1 MRESGVGRVLVAS
14 LHQAIG
20 DVVPTRLGFYESWLT
35 PDGLR
40 EGTIGLAPLYAVLS
54 FLRQEGAPYDAVVRR
69 AGAYAAEWTVESM
82 SPARRR
88 FVAGLPRFLRR
99 RVVLGR
105 ARRLVR
111 DSFEGNRAS
120 WRIRKGTARF
130 DVVRSVFCEVREPVA
145 TPLCGYYAAACTRM
159 LALFELEVPVTIAAC
174 RGTDATASRCTLSM
188 PFSAVVAEPTLEA
201 ESA

>member
-20 DVVPTRLGFYESWLT
+20 DVMPTRLGFYESWLT

-54 FLRQEGAPYDAVVRR
+54 FLRQEGAQYDAVVRA
-69 AGAYAAEWTVESM
+69 AGTYAAEWTVESM
-82 SPARRR
+82 SPSARRLIG
-88 FVAGLPRFLRR
+88 ALPRVIRR

-111 DSFEGNRAS
+111 ESFVGNRAS
-120 WRIRKGTARF
+120 WRIRKGTGRV
-130 DVVRSVFCEVREPVA
+130 DLRGSVFCEVREPVGHS
-145 TPLCGYYAAACTRM
+145 LCGYYAASFARM
-159 LALFELEVPVTIAAC
+159 LALFELECPVTIDAC
-174 RGTDATASRCTLSM
+174 RGAAAGADRCSLAVQ
-188 PFSAVVAEPTLEA
+188 FSAVAPEAVSEAEPA
-201 ESA
+201 